1 MQIDKLTYL
10 VIGAAIKVHRH
21 FGAGFTEE
29 IYKNSL
35 FIELNNMGLKSE
47 KEVNLDILYDNT
59 PVGYFKADIIVE
71 KKLIIEL
78 KAINQLLPTH
88 ELQLI
93 KYLSASGIGDG
104 LLLNFGTKLL
114 QIKRKFRPNRT
125 QANPKQ
131 ILNEMLTDGI
141 IVPEGQNKITPT
153 E

>member
-1 MQIDKLTYL
+1 MQIDKLTYV

-71 KKLIIEL
+71 KKCLTYFKVIVKSCIF
-78 KAINQLLPTH
+78 APLLSQNI
-88 ELQLI
+88 L
-93 KYLSASGIGDG
+93 
-104 LLLNFGTKLL
+104 
-114 QIKRKFRPNRT
+114 RK
-125 QANPKQ
+125 K
-131 ILNEMLTDGI
+131 TD
-141 IVPEGQNKITPT
+141 K
-153 E
+153 